1 MADRWGV
8 KMVNIAQGLKR
19 VRGFTL
25 IEVMIVIAVVAIL
38 TALAVPSYRAYVLR
52 TNRMEAINELLNVAA
67 CQERTY
73 VRFHRYDT
81 SLCDAAST
89 TTNGLYALTMTT
101 TNSNQN
107 YTLTATALAGQAQ
120 DSCVNL
126 TLTDQ
131 GIRGT
136 SASTVAT
143 KVADCWKGK
152 KI

>member
-1 MADRWGV
+1 
-8 KMVNIAQGLKR
+8 MVNRAQWVKR

-38 TALAVPSYRAYVLR
+38 TALAVPSYRDYVLR
-52 TNRMEAINELLNVAA
+52 TNRMEAINALLDVAA

-73 VRFHRYDT
+73 VRFHQYDFN
-81 SLCDAAST
+81 LCGAAST
-89 TTNGLYALTMTT
+89 TTNGLYTLEIEDRLDDPA
-101 TNSNQN
+101 NQT
-107 YTLTATALAGQAQ
+107 YILTATAQGNQVN

-131 GIRGT
+131 NIRGT